1 MFPGPQ
7 RAVKEDRMP
16 TNLPPPDTLED
27 AVAKIASILA
37 QGCLPHQ
44 KKRGVSLDSEYKIE
58 KVMLFQLV
66 TENQRDGSG
75 HRSLHS

>member
-1 MFPGPQ
+1 
-7 RAVKEDRMP
+7 MP

-58 KVMLFQLV
+58 SYHAV
-66 TENQRDGSG
+66 TGWHPFS
-75 HRSLHS
+75 